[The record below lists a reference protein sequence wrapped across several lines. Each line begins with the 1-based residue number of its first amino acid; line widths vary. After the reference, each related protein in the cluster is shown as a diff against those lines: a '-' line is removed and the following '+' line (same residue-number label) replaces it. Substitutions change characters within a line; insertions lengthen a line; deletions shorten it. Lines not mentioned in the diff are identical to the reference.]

1 MLIKTTIDVSGAL
14 ATCDLIL
21 KKIPYATNNALTRTA
36 QELVELERGELV
48 KEFHIRTDFTLKRV
62 KIMKYSKAGS
72 LWTYVGIDQSNVKGG
87 DMLLTMFEEG
97 GTKEPERGS
106 ELAVPLTGGPARPS
120 MDQTIKPSLLYKQL
134 RMMPHVTS
142 GGNTQY
148 KGDRRT
154 FVIPGLGIFQR
165 VGGSAKK
172 RGANVRIGKTFIGR
186 GGAVL
191 RETTSTVMLY
201 SFKQSV
207 PLRAQMHFV
216 KTAREFVNKRFAIV
230 WRHELVKEL
239 AGRAKN

>member
-1 MLIKTTIDVSGAL
+1 MLIKTSIDVSGAL

-106 ELAVPLTGGPARPS
+106 EIAVPLTGGPARPS
-120 MDQTIKPSLLYKQL
+120 MDQTIRPSMLYKLLHMQ
-134 RMMPHVTS
+134 PHVTS
-142 GGNTQY
+142 GGKTQY
-148 KGDRRT
+148 KGDSRT
-154 FVIPGLGIFQR
+154 FVIPGIGIFQR
-165 VGGSAKK
+165 TASKKRLGASMRLKRQSWVTPGGST
-172 RGANVRIGKTFIGR
+172 VQ
-186 GGAVL
+186 
-191 RETTSTVMLY
+191 ETTNTALIY
-201 SFKQSV
+201 SFSKGV

-230 WRHELVKEL
+230 WRQEFVKEL
-239 AGRAKN
+239 AGRAKT